1 MRLHHII
8 NIKLIWS
15 SIMIKVFLVLA
26 IVLDSIFIFKKS
38 AFGSEDKLLGKLLL
52 NLSLKILMEN

>member
-8 NIKLIWS
+8 YKINMVL
-15 SIMIKVFLVLA
+15 IMIKVFLVLA
-26 IVLDSIFIFKKS
+26 IILALVFIFKKS

>member
-1 MRLHHII
+1 
-8 NIKLIWS
+8 
-15 SIMIKVFLVLA
+15 MIKVFLVLA
-26 IVLDSIFIFKKS
+26 IVLALVFIFKKS